1 MIRFFRKI
9 RQQLLTENKFS
20 KYLLYAIGEIGLV
33 VVGIYI
39 ALQINNWNESTILT
53 QKEITN
59 LKEIKKN
66 LKSDLENQ
74 LIPGAEYYQI
84 SLDSYDILRSNFYNS
99 PQSIPEDSIRALFLD
114 MVLPWKL
121 VFNTVAFDNLNS
133 IGIDLISSDPIRE
146 NISRLYGYTY
156 RIISDYNN
164 ITVTEFREDFVPRLH
179 DNLNIH
185 AALSTSQLVY
195 LKNDLGINS
204 RLRGMV
210 YRRQHLREYFL
221 DAKPIVEQLLEDIEN
236 EIEHLEDPQ

>member
-1 MIRFFRKI
+1 MINFLRRI
-9 RQQLLTENKFS
+9 RRDLIKENKTS
-20 KYLLYAIGEIGLV
+20 TYLVYAVGEVILV
-33 VVGIYI
+33 VFGILI
-39 ALQINNWNESTILT
+39 AFQIDNWNESKILT
-53 QKEITN
+53 KKEIAN

-74 LIPGAEYYQI
+74 LIPGAEYYQN
-84 SLDSYDILRSNFYNS
+84 SLDSHDILQSNFYNS
-99 PQSIPEDSIRALFLD
+99 PQSIPEDSIRRLFQE

-133 IGIDLISSDPIRE
+133 VGIDLISNDPIRE
-146 NISRLYGYTY
+146 NISQLYGYEY
-156 RIISDYNN
+156 RIILDYNN

-185 AALSTSQLVY
+185 ASLSTSQLDY

-221 DAKPIVEQLLEDIEN
+221 GAKPIVEQLLVDIET
-236 EIEHLEDPQ
+236 EIEQLEDQQ